1 MDYQVLDAGYNFGKD
16 DVDVMFASNDKEEA
30 IEAAK
35 DFGQGTVV
43 VFVDEEGNKQR
54 IFTAPYKSDLAVN
67 E

>member
-1 MDYQVLDAGYNFGKD
+1 MDYQVLGAGYNYGKED
-16 DVDVMFASNDKEEA
+16 ADILFATNDKEEA

-43 VFVDEEGNKQR
+43 IFLDNEGGKQR
-54 IFTAPYKSDLAVN
+54 IFTAPYKSDLAVK

>member
-1 MDYQVLDAGYNFGKD
+1 MDYLVLDTGYNFGKD
-16 DVDVMFASNDKEEA
+16 ADVLFATNEKEEA

-43 VFVDEEGNKQR
+43 VKVDKDSSKQR
-54 IFTAPYKSDLAVN
+54 IFTAPYKSDLGIK